1 MEAQNKPI
9 KRALVSVYDKSGIVD
24 FVRQLVE
31 DFHIEILST
40 GGTAKKLEEA
50 GIPYRKVSEYT
61 QSPEMFDGRVKTL
74 HPRIHGG
81 LLMRR
86 NNPQDMVDAEKYDIP
101 PIDMVVCNLYPF
113 QEIVAKA
120 DTDLNAA
127 LEMIDIGGPTQIR
140 AAAKSFP
147 DVTVVSNPEKYD
159 IILQLMHENN
169 GSVPKIERWKLA
181 QEVFA
186 TTSLYDA
193 TIANYLGS
201 EWEKTHPPTS
211 ETSGKSEKSEKSE
224 INGNSEDI
232 FAFPDLLVKLYRKV
246 QKCRYGENW
255 EQQGYLYEDSSA
267 VAGLQDLRK
276 LHGRAIS
283 FNNWL
288 DIDSCMQL
296 LSDFNQDHSDHHIC
310 AIFKHTTPNGVAI
323 DYHSQL
329 EATKH
334 AFSTDPLSAFGGIW
348 GFNQLLTA
356 EVAHYIIEE
365 KKVFVEVLLAPD
377 FEPAALEI
385 LKSKENLRIVAF
397 DDFLNHRK
405 ALYHLPEIRSVLGGV
420 LVQDYDWKAIVKDWE
435 VKTIRKVSPREKEAL
450 IFAYRVSKWAKSN
463 SAAFAKEYET
473 GVYTLGIGAGQQSRV
488 HVVRLA
494 AEKAREFGHDLAG
507 SVMGTDSFFPFS
519 DGLEAAIEEGAKAI
533 LNPGGSIRDE
543 EVIAKAD
550 EFGVSLV
557 FCGKRVFRH

>member
-1 MEAQNKPI
+1 METQNNTMNPI
-9 KRALVSVYDKSGIVD
+9 KRALISVYDKSGIVD
-24 FVRQLVE
+24 FARQLVE

-40 GGTAKKLEEA
+40 GGTARKLEEA
-50 GIPYRKVSEYT
+50 GIPIIKVSDYT
-61 QSPEMFDGRVKTL
+61 KSPEMFDGRVKTL

-86 NNPQDMVDAEKYDIP
+86 NNPQDMADAEKYDIP

-113 QEIVAKA
+113 QDIIAKA

-147 DVTVVSNPEKYD
+147 DVTVVSNPGKYD
-159 IILQLMHENN
+159 EIIRQMHENK
-169 GSVPKIERWKLA
+169 GALPRSERWKLA

-201 EWEKTHPPTS
+201 EWEKTHALTS
-211 ETSGKSEKSEKSE
+211 ETGEESEE
-224 INGNSEDI
+224 N

-255 EQQGYLYEDSSA
+255 EQNGYLYEDS
-267 VAGLQDLRK
+267 VKTIGLSDLRK
-276 LHGRAIS
+276 LHGKAIS

-288 DIDSCMQL
+288 DIDSCMQV
-296 LSDFNQDHSDHHIC
+296 LSDFHQDHPEHHIC

-323 DYHSQL
+323 DYKSQL

-348 GFNQLLTA
+348 GFNQPLTT
-356 EVAHYIIEE
+356 EVAQYIIVE
-365 KKVFVEVLLAPD
+365 KKVFVEVLLAPN
-377 FEPAALEI
+377 FEPEALEI
-385 LKSKENLRIVAF
+385 LKTKKNLRIVAY
-397 DDFLNHRK
+397 DDFLTKRNAMYK
-405 ALYHLPEIRSVLGGV
+405 LPEIRSVLGGV
-420 LVQDYDWKAIVKDWE
+420 LVQDYDWKAIVKEWD
-435 VKTIRKVSPREKEAL
+435 VKTTRKVTDREKEAL

-463 SAAFAKEYET
+463 SAVFAKEYET

-494 AEKAREFGHDLAG
+494 ADKAREFGHDLKG

-550 EFGVSLV
+550 ELRASLA

>member
-1 MEAQNKPI
+1 METQNNTMNPI
-9 KRALVSVYDKSGIVD
+9 KRALISVYDKSGIVD
-24 FVRQLVE
+24 FARQLVE

-40 GGTAKKLEEA
+40 GGTARKLEEA
-50 GIPYRKVSEYT
+50 GIPIIKVSDYT
-61 QSPEMFDGRVKTL
+61 KSPEMFDGRVKTL

-86 NNPQDMVDAEKYDIP
+86 SNPHDIADAEKYDIP

-113 QEIVAKA
+113 QDIIAKA

-147 DVTVVSNPEKYD
+147 DVTVVSNPGKYD
-159 IILQLMHENN
+159 EIIRQMHENK
-169 GSVPKIERWKLA
+169 GALPRSERWKLA

-201 EWEKTHPPTS
+201 EWEKTHALTS
-211 ETSGKSEKSEKSE
+211 ETGEESEE
-224 INGNSEDI
+224 N

-255 EQQGYLYEDSSA
+255 EQNGYLYEDSA
-267 VAGLQDLRK
+267 KTIGLSDLRK
-276 LHGRAIS
+276 LHGKAIS

-288 DIDSCMQL
+288 DIDSCMQV
-296 LSDFNQDHSDHHIC
+296 LSDFHQDHPEHHIC

-323 DYHSQL
+323 DYKSQL

-348 GFNQLLTA
+348 GFNQTLTA
-356 EVAHYIIEE
+356 EVAQYVIVE

-377 FEPAALEI
+377 FEPEALEI
-385 LKSKENLRIVAF
+385 LKSKKNLRIVAY
-397 DDFLNHRK
+397 DDFLTKRN
-405 ALYHLPEIRSVLGGV
+405 AIYNLPEIRSVLGGV
-420 LVQDYDWKAIVKDWE
+420 LVQDYDWKAIVKEWD
-435 VKTIRKVSPREKEAL
+435 VKTTRQVSDREKEAL

-463 SAAFAKEYET
+463 SAVFAKEYET

-494 AEKAREFGHDLAG
+494 ADKAREFGHDLKG

-550 EFGVSLV
+550 ELRTSLA

>member
-1 MEAQNKPI
+1 MKSIQ
-9 KRALVSVYDKSGIVD
+9 RALVSVYDKAGIVN
-24 FVRQLVE
+24 FVRQLVD

-40 GGTAKKLEEA
+40 GGTARTLEKA
-50 GIPYRKVSEYT
+50 GIPYIKVSDFT
-61 QSPEMFDGRVKTL
+61 KSPEMFDGRVKTL

-86 NNPQDMVDAEKYDIP
+86 DNPKDVEDAQKYDVL

-113 QEIVAKA
+113 KDVISKA
-120 DTDLNAA
+120 DTDLNTA

-140 AAAKSFP
+140 AAAKSFR
-147 DVTVVSNPEKYD
+147 DVVVISNPSHYD
-159 IILQLMHENN
+159 EIIKLLHDNE
-169 GSVPKIERWKLA
+169 GDIPLKKRWELA

-193 TIANYLGS
+193 TIANYLGKEMS
-201 EWEKTHPPTS
+201 NLKNQD
-211 ETSGKSEKSEKSE
+211 
-224 INGNSEDI
+224 NGSDLNTEVDSDLKD
-232 FAFPDLLVKLYRKV
+232 FPDILVKHYRKV

-255 EQQGYLYEDSSA
+255 EQRGFLYEDSEKIM
-267 VAGLQDLRK
+267 GLSDLKK
-276 LHGRAIS
+276 LHGKAIS

-288 DIDSCMQL
+288 DIDSCMQVL
-296 LSDFNQDHSDHHIC
+296 LDFNQDHAQHHIC
-310 AIFKHTTPNGVAI
+310 AIFKHTTPNGVAV

-348 GFNQLLTA
+348 GFNQPLTA
-356 EVAHYIIEE
+356 EVAHYIVEE
-365 KKVFVEVLLAPD
+365 KKVFVEVLLAPA
-377 FEPAALEI
+377 FEEKALEI
-385 LKSKENLRIVAF
+385 LKTKENMRIVEF
-397 DDFLNHRK
+397 GDFLQHRTEI
-405 ALYHLPEIRSVLGGV
+405 YRNPELRSVLGGV
-420 LVQDYDWKAIVKDWE
+420 LVQDYDWKPIVKNWE
-435 VKTIRKVSPREKEAL
+435 VKTNRKVSPREKEAL

-494 AEKAREFGHDLAG
+494 AEKAREFGHDLKD
-507 SVMGTDSFFPFS
+507 SVMGTDSFFPFP
-519 DGLEAAIEEGAKAI
+519 DGLEEAAKAGAKAI
-533 LNPGGSIRDE
+533 LNPGGSIRDDM
-543 EVIAKAD
+543 VIEKAN
-550 EFGVSLV
+550 ELNISLV